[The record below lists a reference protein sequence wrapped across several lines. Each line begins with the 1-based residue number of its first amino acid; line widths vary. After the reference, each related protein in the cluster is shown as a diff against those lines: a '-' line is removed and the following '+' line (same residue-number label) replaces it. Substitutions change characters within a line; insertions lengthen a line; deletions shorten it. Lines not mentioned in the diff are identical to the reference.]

1 MTKTETTEVASFE
14 ALEDRYD
21 IIGELG
27 GRRDVRTMM
36 ARRRDDG
43 ADVLVSVFRD
53 PGGDEGNALSH
64 LASDANRLAQ
74 HAHPNLLRVHE
85 ARWLSNDTLAL
96 VTDRVRYPALE
107 ELLIRRNEEFS
118 PPRVAMVLRDI
129 NSAVEWARD
138 QKIVHRHV
146 NPSSV
151 FVEPGSDR
159 VLLSF
164 VLRPLPL
171 AEMPGP
177 EDDARTIAT
186 LARAM
191 LTRSV
196 ADPERD
202 RLPLGELRPGLPDR
216 LIEQTDALLNPDAEG
231 KAPDIAE
238 YIATVA
244 MSEALKRGE
253 MECAVTTR
261 KLLEEERVARDK
273 IEAERQAT
281 ERAAAEQA
289 RLFQL
294 EREAFAKEREGI
306 LGELQK
312 QREALERER
321 AALARERA
329 EHQEDRDVLVREREE
344 HRRWAD
350 EVERA
355 FAAQTAALA
364 QQARAAR
371 DRIADERAE
380 IDRIVEARVAQEL
393 AARLPRMAEDDATE
407 RVVPVAAPKRRKAKD
422 TQHEIAVPSALP
434 PRPKQHR
441 VKPEW
446 VRSISH
452 AWAGVRDRMSKWG
465 GERRPRWNRKWNMPV
480 RVAAVLLLVVFSAVA
495 IARGRDGDGRVAQAP
510 VGANRITDSAAGR
523 VEARSTASRVD
534 PSGLPADFVRSVRR
548 AREAGV
554 PADFVGGVR
563 ARSDSGTSA
572 RGTFSQGEDGM
583 VVYTPPARRAQSS
596 PTPAPVRPQAAQ
608 PVRRDTLSAARRQT
622 AAPVD
627 TLFGL
632 PTPYI
637 PPAPVPQRDTIRRD
651 TLPRPRPDTIP
662 VMGVSHR

>member
-1 MTKTETTEVASFE
+1 MTKTATTEVGSLE
-14 ALEDRYD
+14 VLEDRYE

-27 GRRDVRTMM
+27 GRRDVRAIM
-36 ARRRDDG
+36 ARRREDG
-43 ADVLVSVFRD
+43 ADVLVSVFRS
-53 PGGDEGNALSH
+53 PEGDEGNALSH
-64 LASDANRLAQ
+64 LAADASRLVERS
-74 HAHPNLLRVHE
+74 HPNLVRVHE
-85 ARWLSNDTLAL
+85 ARWLNDDLLAV

-107 ELLIRRNEEFS
+107 DLLIRRNEEFS

-129 NSAVEWARD
+129 NSAIEWARD
-138 QKIVHRHV
+138 KKIVHRHV

-177 EDDARTIAT
+177 DDDARTIAT

-202 RLPLGELRPGLPDR
+202 RLPLGDLRPGLADR
-216 LIEQTDALLNPDAEG
+216 LIQQTDALLNPGADG
-231 KAPDIAE
+231 KAPDVAE

-244 MSEALKRGE
+244 MSESLKRAE
-253 MECAVTTR
+253 TECAVTTK
-261 KLLEEERVARDK
+261 KLLEEERLAREK

-281 ERAAAEQA
+281 EHAAAEQA

-306 LGELQK
+306 LAELQK
-312 QREALERER
+312 QRETLERER

-329 EHQEDRDVLVREREE
+329 EHQQDRDVLLREREE

-364 QQARAAR
+364 QQTRAAQ
-371 DRIADERAE
+371 DRVAEERAE
-380 IDRIVEARVAQEL
+380 IDRMVEERVALEL
-393 AARLPRMAEDDATE
+393 AARLPKDVEEGATS
-407 RVVPVAAPKRRKAKD
+407 RAAPVAFAPKRRKPQKTGD
-422 TQHEIAVPSALP
+422 EIAVPLALP

-441 VKPEW
+441 VTPEW

-452 AWAGVRDRMSKWG
+452 AWAAARDRMPKW
-465 GERRPRWNRKWNMPV
+465 EHRPRWNRTWNVPAGAV
-480 RVAAVLLLVVFSAVA
+480 AVLLLVIVSAVA
-495 IARGRDGDGRVAQAP
+495 IARGRDGDDRVAQAATAER
-510 VGANRITDSAAGR
+510 VTDSAAGR
-523 VEARSTASRVD
+523 VDAPATAPRVD
-534 PSGLPADFVRSVRR
+534 PSGLPADFVSSVRR

-554 PADFVGGVR
+554 PADFVAGVR
-563 ARSDSGTSA
+563 ARSNSGTA
-572 RGTFSQGEDGM
+572 ERGTFSQGEDGM
-583 VVYTPPARRAQSS
+583 VVYTPPARRAQQS
-596 PTPAPVRPQAAQ
+596 TVPAPQPRPTQ
-608 PVRRDTLSAARRQT
+608 PARRDTPSTARTQTVPPVDTMFGLPAPYIPPVVPQRDTVRRDTLR
-622 AAPVD
+622 
-627 TLFGL
+627 
-632 PTPYI
+632 
-637 PPAPVPQRDTIRRD
+637 PP
-651 TLPRPRPDTIP
+651 PDTQR
-662 VMGVSHR
+662 VRGVILP

>member
-1 MTKTETTEVASFE
+1 MTKTETTEVATLDV
-14 ALEDRYD
+14 LEDRYE

-27 GRRDVRTMM
+27 GRRDVRTIM

-43 ADVLVSVFRD
+43 ADVLVSVFRS

-64 LASDANRLAQ
+64 LASDANRLAERW
-74 HAHPNLLRVHE
+74 HPNLVRVHE
-85 ARWLSNDTLAL
+85 ARWLNEDMLAV
-96 VTDRVRYPALE
+96 VTDRVRYPALDD
-107 ELLIRRNEEFS
+107 LLIRRDEEFS

-129 NSAVEWARD
+129 NSAIEWAREE
-138 QKIVHRHV
+138 KIVHRHV
-146 NPSSV
+146 NPASI
-151 FVEPGSDR
+151 FLEPGSDR

-216 LIEQTDALLNPDAEG
+216 LIEQTDALLNPNAEG
-231 KAPDIAE
+231 KVPDVAE

-244 MSEALKRGE
+244 MSESLKRAE
-253 MECAVTTR
+253 TECAETTR
-261 KLLEEERVARDK
+261 KLLEEERLAREK

-281 ERAAAEQA
+281 EHAAAEQA

-294 EREAFAKEREGI
+294 ERDAFAKEREGI
-306 LGELQK
+306 LAELQK

-329 EHQEDRDVLVREREE
+329 EHQQDREVLLREREE
-344 HRRWAD
+344 HRAWAD

-364 QQARAAR
+364 QQTRAAQ
-371 DRIADERAE
+371 DRVAEERAD
-380 IDRIVEARVAQEL
+380 IDRIVEERVAQEL
-393 AARLPRMAEDDATE
+393 AARLPHDVDGDARDRGAPRAAASRRRNAEETKDE
-407 RVVPVAAPKRRKAKD
+407 IRVPL
-422 TQHEIAVPSALP
+422 ALP

-441 VKPEW
+441 FTPEW

-452 AWAGVRDRMSKWG
+452 AWAGARDRLPRW
-465 GERRPRWNRKWNMPV
+465 EHRPRWNRKWNVP
-480 RVAAVLLLVVFSAVA
+480 AAAAVVLLLVVVSAVA
-495 IARGRDGDGRVAQAP
+495 IARGRDDGGRVAQAP
-510 VGANRITDSAAGR
+510 VVAERVTDSAAGR
-523 VEARSTASRVD
+523 VEAPVTAPRVD
-534 PSGLPADFVRSVRR
+534 PSGLPADFVTSVRR

-554 PADFVGGVR
+554 PADFVSGVR
-563 ARSDSGTSA
+563 ARSDSGTEG

-583 VVYTPPARRAQSS
+583 VVYTPPPRRTQSS
-596 PTPAPVRPQAAQ
+596 AASARPQPTQA
-608 PVRRDTLSAARRQT
+608 VRRDTPSAQMP
-622 AAPVD
+622 PVD
-627 TLFGL
+627 TMFGL

-637 PPAPVPQRDTIRRD
+637 PPAPVVPAPVRDTTRRD
-651 TLPRPRPDTIP
+651 TLRPPPDTVP
-662 VMGVSHR
+662 ARGGMPR